1 MEVSWNCVQNKF
13 NLNIS
18 FNEYRKHLG
27 KPFKNILLSLGITN
41 NFKKIKS
48 CYDSASIKYINKIRP
63 YPHVLN
69 TLKKIVKEGKE
80 IAIVT
85 SKDKKRSKMIVKKL
99 FKGINFSMIIT
110 PEKNFKSKPDP
121 DLILKTLNSLN
132 YEPSDALYCG
142 DTPVDFETAKK
153 AKVAFIFATY
163 GYAKLQFKLF
173 FRFYKKKPYKI
184 KVFSDLLK
192 IIL

>member
-1 MEVSWNCVQNKF
+1 MKKKKLIIFDFDGVLIDSKKNMEVSWNCVQNKF

-18 FNEYRKHLG
+18 FKEYRKHLG

-121 DLILKTLNSLN
+121 DLILKTLIIS
-132 YEPSDALYCG
+132 YLY
-142 DTPVDFETAKK
+142 FS
-153 AKVAFIFATY
+153 TY
-163 GYAKLQFKLF
+163 LVSNIMI
-173 FRFYKKKPYKI
+173 RN
-184 KVFSDLLK
+184 
-192 IIL
+192 ILI